1 MKLKYYMCGL
11 GSGIILAVLVL
22 AIAGKISALGNSV
35 NNNANINETTG
46 SVIAYTT
53 QADNKETTEVETQAG
68 TEGNSERLTGE
79 STGVTMAV
87 TESETQSETG
97 KVQVHIAA
105 VTISSEIAKMLEER
119 GVIDSAQG
127 FIQYMYDEGYSRIV
141 QEGDFEFTKNDTY
154 ANVARILTDSKNE
167 ASALISSWCDKLS
180 SWSDDELSDT
190 ERWFKEAFRS

>member
-22 AIAGKISALGNSV
+22 AIAGKISALGNSA

-68 TEGNSERLTGE
+68 TEENSERLTGE

-87 TESETQSETG
+87 TETQSETG

-154 ANVARILTDSKNE
+154 ANVARILT
-167 ASALISSWCDKLS
+167 
-180 SWSDDELSDT
+180 
-190 ERWFKEAFRS
+190 RQ

>member
-11 GSGIILAVLVL
+11 GSGIILAVLVM
-22 AIAGKISALGNSV
+22 AIAGKISALGKSASD
-35 NNNANINETTG
+35 NANINETTG

-53 QADNKETTEVETQAG
+53 QADNKETTQAETTQTTAADTQAD
-68 TEGNSERLTGE
+68 TEEDTESVAGE
-79 STGVTMAV
+79 STAAVTV
-87 TESETQSETG
+87 TESETETGTG

-105 VTISSEIAKMLEER
+105 VTISSEIARMLEER

-154 ANVARILTDSKNE
+154 ANVARILT
-167 ASALISSWCDKLS
+167 
-180 SWSDDELSDT
+180 
-190 ERWFKEAFRS
+190 RQ

>member
-22 AIAGKISALGNSV
+22 AIAGKISALGYSV

-154 ANVARILTDSKNE
+154 ANVARILT
-167 ASALISSWCDKLS
+167 
-180 SWSDDELSDT
+180 
-190 ERWFKEAFRS
+190 RQ

>member
-22 AIAGKISALGNSV
+22 AIAGRISALGNSV

-53 QADNKETTEVETQAG
+53 QVDNKETTQAETTEVETQAG
-68 TEGNSERLTGE
+68 TEENSEPFTGE

-154 ANVARILTDSKNE
+154 ANVARILT
-167 ASALISSWCDKLS
+167 
-180 SWSDDELSDT
+180 
-190 ERWFKEAFRS
+190 RQ

>member
-11 GSGIILAVLVL
+11 GSGIILAVLVM
-22 AIAGKISALGNSV
+22 AIAGKISALGKNASD
-35 NNNANINETTG
+35 NANINETTG

-53 QADNKETTEVETQAG
+53 QADNKETTQAETTQTTAADTQADTEEG
-68 TEGNSERLTGE
+68 TESVAGE
-79 STGVTMAV
+79 STAAVTV
-87 TESETQSETG
+87 TESETETGTG

-105 VTISSEIAKMLEER
+105 VTISSEIARMLEER

-154 ANVARILTDSKNE
+154 ANVARILT
-167 ASALISSWCDKLS
+167 
-180 SWSDDELSDT
+180 
-190 ERWFKEAFRS
+190 RQ

>member
-22 AIAGKISALGNSV
+22 AIAGKISALGNSG

-68 TEGNSERLTGE
+68 TEENSERLTGE

-154 ANVARILTDSKNE
+154 ANVARILT
-167 ASALISSWCDKLS
+167 
-180 SWSDDELSDT
+180 
-190 ERWFKEAFRS
+190 RQ

>member
-68 TEGNSERLTGE
+68 TEENSERLTGE

-105 VTISSEIAKMLEER
+105 VTISSEIAQMLEER

-154 ANVARILTDSKNE
+154 ANVARILT
-167 ASALISSWCDKLS
+167 
-180 SWSDDELSDT
+180 
-190 ERWFKEAFRS
+190 RQ

>member
-22 AIAGKISALGNSV
+22 AIAGRISALGNSV

-68 TEGNSERLTGE
+68 TEENSERLTGE

-87 TESETQSETG
+87 TESETG

-154 ANVARILTDSKNE
+154 ANVARILT
-167 ASALISSWCDKLS
+167 
-180 SWSDDELSDT
+180 
-190 ERWFKEAFRS
+190 RQ

>member
-1 MKLKYYMCGL
+1 M
-11 GSGIILAVLVL
+11 
-22 AIAGKISALGNSV
+22 
-35 NNNANINETTG
+35 
-46 SVIAYTT
+46 
-53 QADNKETTEVETQAG
+53 
-68 TEGNSERLTGE
+68 TGE

-154 ANVARILTDSKNE
+154 ANVARILT
-167 ASALISSWCDKLS
+167 
-180 SWSDDELSDT
+180 
-190 ERWFKEAFRS
+190 RQ

>member
-35 NNNANINETTG
+35 NNNSNINETTG

-68 TEGNSERLTGE
+68 TEENSERLTGE

-154 ANVARILTDSKNE
+154 ANVARILT
-167 ASALISSWCDKLS
+167 
-180 SWSDDELSDT
+180 
-190 ERWFKEAFRS
+190 RQ

>member
-11 GSGIILAVLVL
+11 GSGIILAVLVM
-22 AIAGKISALGNSV
+22 AIASKISALGKNASD
-35 NNNANINETTG
+35 NANINETTG

-53 QADNKETTEVETQAG
+53 QADNKETTQAETTQTTAADTQAD
-68 TEGNSERLTGE
+68 TEEDTESVAGE
-79 STGVTMAV
+79 STAAVTV
-87 TESETQSETG
+87 TESETETGTETGTG

-105 VTISSEIAKMLEER
+105 VTISSEIARMLEER

-154 ANVARILTDSKNE
+154 ANVARILT
-167 ASALISSWCDKLS
+167 
-180 SWSDDELSDT
+180 
-190 ERWFKEAFRS
+190 RQ

>member
-53 QADNKETTEVETQAG
+53 QADNKETTEVETQA
-68 TEGNSERLTGE
+68 ENSERLTGE

-154 ANVARILTDSKNE
+154 ANVARILT
-167 ASALISSWCDKLS
+167 
-180 SWSDDELSDT
+180 
-190 ERWFKEAFRS
+190 RQ

>member
-22 AIAGKISALGNSV
+22 AIAGKISTLGSSV

-68 TEGNSERLTGE
+68 TEEDSERLTGE

-154 ANVARILTDSKNE
+154 ANVARILT
-167 ASALISSWCDKLS
+167 
-180 SWSDDELSDT
+180 
-190 ERWFKEAFRS
+190 RQ

>member
-35 NNNANINETTG
+35 NNNANKNETTG

-68 TEGNSERLTGE
+68 TEENSERLTGE

-154 ANVARILTDSKNE
+154 ANVARILT
-167 ASALISSWCDKLS
+167 
-180 SWSDDELSDT
+180 
-190 ERWFKEAFRS
+190 RQ

>member
-53 QADNKETTEVETQAG
+53 QADNKETTEV
-68 TEGNSERLTGE
+68 
-79 STGVTMAV
+79 
-87 TESETQSETG
+87 ETQSETG

-154 ANVARILTDSKNE
+154 ANVARILT
-167 ASALISSWCDKLS
+167 
-180 SWSDDELSDT
+180 
-190 ERWFKEAFRS
+190 RQ

>member
-22 AIAGKISALGNSV
+22 AIAGRISALGNSV
-35 NNNANINETTG
+35 NNNDNINETTG

-68 TEGNSERLTGE
+68 TEENSERLTGE

-154 ANVARILTDSKNE
+154 ANVARILT
-167 ASALISSWCDKLS
+167 
-180 SWSDDELSDT
+180 
-190 ERWFKEAFRS
+190 RQ

>member
-22 AIAGKISALGNSV
+22 AIAGRISALGNSV
-35 NNNANINETTG
+35 NNNVNINETTG

-68 TEGNSERLTGE
+68 TEENSERLTGE

-154 ANVARILTDSKNE
+154 ANVARILT
-167 ASALISSWCDKLS
+167 
-180 SWSDDELSDT
+180 
-190 ERWFKEAFRS
+190 RQ

>member
-22 AIAGKISALGNSV
+22 AIAGRISALGNSV
-35 NNNANINETTG
+35 NNNTNINETTG

-68 TEGNSERLTGE
+68 TEENSERLTGE

-154 ANVARILTDSKNE
+154 ANVARILT
-167 ASALISSWCDKLS
+167 
-180 SWSDDELSDT
+180 
-190 ERWFKEAFRS
+190 RQ

>member
-22 AIAGKISALGNSV
+22 AIAGKISALGNSA

-68 TEGNSERLTGE
+68 TEENSERLTGE

-154 ANVARILTDSKNE
+154 ANVARILT
-167 ASALISSWCDKLS
+167 
-180 SWSDDELSDT
+180 
-190 ERWFKEAFRS
+190 RQ

>member
-68 TEGNSERLTGE
+68 TEENSERLTGE
-79 STGVTMAV
+79 STG
-87 TESETQSETG
+87 
-97 KVQVHIAA
+97 
-105 VTISSEIAKMLEER
+105 
-119 GVIDSAQG
+119 
-127 FIQYMYDEGYSRIV
+127 
-141 QEGDFEFTKNDTY
+141 GDNGSNRK
-154 ANVARILTDSKNE
+154 
-167 ASALISSWCDKLS
+167 
-180 SWSDDELSDT
+180 
-190 ERWFKEAFRS
+190 

>member
-22 AIAGKISALGNSV
+22 TIAGKISALGNSA

-53 QADNKETTEVETQAG
+53 QADNKETTQAETTEATADDTQADTEEDTESVAGESAAVVTVTEVET
-68 TEGNSERLTGE
+68 E
-79 STGVTMAV
+79 
-87 TESETQSETG
+87 SETG

-154 ANVARILTDSKNE
+154 ANVARILT
-167 ASALISSWCDKLS
+167 
-180 SWSDDELSDT
+180 
-190 ERWFKEAFRS
+190 RQ